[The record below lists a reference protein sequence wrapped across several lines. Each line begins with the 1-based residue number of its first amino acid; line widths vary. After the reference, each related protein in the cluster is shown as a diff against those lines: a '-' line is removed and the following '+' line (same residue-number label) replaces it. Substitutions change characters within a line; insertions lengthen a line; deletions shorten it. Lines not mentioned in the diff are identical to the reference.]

1 MFQIDPLSR
10 VPVYEQ
16 LVNQVENY
24 VLTGILTSNSQMPSV
39 RTLSLSLSVNPNTIQ
54 KAYAELDRRGII
66 YSVPGR
72 GSFISENARE
82 ILSLTKQN
90 RLKDLNNIIEEL
102 KLAGIKK
109 EVIISNVENIYS
121 NNERSLLN
129 K

>member
-82 ILSLTKQN
+82 ILSLTKKN